1 MDAFHVSEQMTATG
15 SGQELRG
22 NYRQETV
29 LGHTNLHRE
38 QLLVLCERLGLDTR
52 ATAETLKER
61 IEGWANYVVPTVL
74 ISSQAPMGS
83 GKRPILRPTCPA
95 GHGQMTLWRHLPD
108 DITFNEEDWFK
119 QESRAGYMADQP
131 RSDVQALYREME
143 RKSVNVDDWMQ
154 RLRTDGANGGSS
166 VASSPPPQCPA
177 SVEGQA
183 RYM

>member
-1 MDAFHVSEQMTATG
+1 
-15 SGQELRG
+15 
-22 NYRQETV
+22 
-29 LGHTNLHRE
+29 
-38 QLLVLCERLGLDTR
+38 
-52 ATAETLKER
+52 
-61 IEGWANYVVPTVL
+61 
-74 ISSQAPMGS
+74 
-83 GKRPILRPTCPA
+83 
-95 GHGQMTLWRHLPD
+95 MTLWRHLD
-108 DITFNEEDWFK
+108 DDKLFFACTQMKTKNCVITFNEEDWFK

-177 SVEGQA
+177 SVEGQV